1 MKKPENLLC
10 GTNFFWGGKLR
21 AKNPKPESFGHFGVR
36 FPLQTPPFRWEVP
49 TPRVM
54 VAMQLARFSDAFS
67 GFRVSVFHHVLS
79 AWARGTVQIIGLE
92 KRHNNQLGFAYNML
106 GKKNNTFSKMLVN
119 FDFPL

>member
-1 MKKPENLLC
+1 L
-10 GTNFFWGGKLR
+10 G
-21 AKNPKPESFGHFGVR
+21 SD
-36 FPLQTPPFRWEVP
+36 FPYKHHLFRGE
-49 TPRVM
+49 TPRVTGRD
-54 VAMQLARFSDAFS
+54 ATGPDAFS

-79 AWARGTVQIIGLE
+79 AWARGIVQIIGLE